1 MMRYFKLLRIFVANS
16 VQLELEYRINLA
28 LNLLNATLSFAA
40 GLTVLYVLFEQAQ
53 SIGGWRFTEAIALF
67 GVYLF
72 YEGVIDLFLY
82 PNLNKLPD
90 HVRTGSLDFML
101 LKPIS
106 AQFQVSFR
114 HASLWQVPEIF
125 LGLGLIAYAMAA
137 LDVLSLRTAALGLL
151 LLGSGAAILYSIW
164 FMLTTTAF
172 WLVKV
177 GNIPELFHSVFAA
190 GRFPV
195 SAFPA
200 WIRILLTFVV
210 PVAFITTVP
219 AEAAIGR
226 LDWLTGV
233 ESFAVALA
241 ALAISRAFWRRAI
254 RNYTSASS

>member
-1 MMRYFKLLRIFVANS
+1 
-16 VQLELEYRINLA
+16 
-28 LNLLNATLSFAA
+28 
-40 GLTVLYVLFEQAQ
+40 
-53 SIGGWRFTEAIALF
+53 
-67 GVYLF
+67 
-72 YEGVIDLFLY
+72 
-82 PNLNKLPD
+82 
-90 HVRTGSLDFML
+90 ML

-106 AQFQVSFR
+106 TQFQVSFR
-114 HASLWQVPEIF
+114 YASLCQVPELL

-137 LDVLSLRTAALGLL
+137 LDALSLATVGLGLL
-151 LLGSGAAILYSIW
+151 LLCSGAAILYSIW

-195 SAFPA
+195 SAFPT

-226 LDWLTGV
+226 LDWLTGL
-233 ESFAVALA
+233 ESFGMAVVALA
-241 ALAISRAFWRRAI
+241 VSRALWQRAV

>member
-1 MMRYFKLLRIFVANS
+1 MMRYLKLLRIFVANS

-28 LNLLNATLSFAA
+28 LNLLNATLSFGA
-40 GLTVLYVLFEQAQ
+40 GLVVLYALFEQAE
-53 SIGGWRFTEAIALF
+53 SIGGWHFSEAIALF

-106 AQFQVSFR
+106 TQFQVSFR
-114 HASLWQVPEIF
+114 YASLWQVPELF
-125 LGLGLIAYAMAA
+125 LGLGLIGWSMVA
-137 LDVLSLRTAALGLL
+137 LGALSFGTVGLGLL
-151 LLGSGAAILYSIW
+151 LLLSGAAILYSIW

-177 GNIPELFHSVFAA
+177 GNIPELFHSIFAA

-226 LDWLTGV
+226 LDWLTGL
-233 ESFAVALA
+233 ESFGMALVALGV
-241 ALAISRAFWRRAI
+241 SRAFWRRAL
-254 RNYTSASS
+254 RSYTSASS